1 MLIGPKLVYRFF
13 VPNGILRTFQGWKNC
28 TLVSIHIYIHNRCPH
43 KAKHVIKVIFHVSG
57 FTELV
62 NTTAKKKKKKIHL
75 CTKKEHSDLTK
86 LA

>member
-1 MLIGPKLVYRFF
+1 MLIGPKLVYL

-43 KAKHVIKVIFHVSG
+43 KAKHVIKVIFQVSG

-62 NTTAKKKKKKIHL
+62 NMTAQKKKKIYISVP
-75 CTKKEHSDLTK
+75 KKNTQI
-86 LA
+86 